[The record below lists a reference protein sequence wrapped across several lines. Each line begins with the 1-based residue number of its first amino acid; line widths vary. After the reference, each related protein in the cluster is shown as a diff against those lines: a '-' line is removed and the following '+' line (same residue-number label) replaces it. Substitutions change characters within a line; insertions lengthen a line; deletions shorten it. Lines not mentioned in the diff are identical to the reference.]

1 MFVLSIFTQLNNHL
15 FIVVIII
22 IIYECLWLPIENGQC
37 DTILNKGVG
46 EALIMSLYTW
56 YL

>member
-22 IIYECLWLPIENGQC
+22 IIYECLWLPIENDQC
-37 DTILNKGVG
+37 DTILNKSIG

>member
-46 EALIMSLYTW
+46 EALIMTLYTW

>member
-15 FIVVIII
+15 CIVVIII
-22 IIYECLWLPIENGQC
+22 IIYECLWLPIENDQC
-37 DTILNKGVG
+37 DTILNKGVE